1 MKKILKQ
8 TWKTIRY
15 NIRSLL
21 IFEAGYRAATF
32 FLVMQLVRFFVD
44 FSLKQQGFS
53 YLTAE
58 NYKEFLQY
66 PLSVVFLALV
76 FLVILIFYFVE
87 VAALLCGFVY
97 SAKEKKLYAGDFF
110 ILGIKKTISFFR
122 HSKVSWLVC
131 AACSGPFLAAYFLVR
146 EISYIQI
153 LEFTARQIYKEIK
166 SPMLIY
172 GFLGVLLLISFLFV
186 FALPY
191 CILEKKKNWQGFL
204 SGMKLFR
211 THWKR
216 ILLDFCFLHVFMLLF
231 ILITYSV
238 VMLILAAGVFSLS
251 LRL

>member
-76 FLVILIFYFVE
+76 FLVILIFT
-87 VAALLCGFVY
+87 LLRWQPYCVV
-97 SAKEKKLYAGDFF
+97 LC
-110 ILGIKKTISFFR
+110 ILQRKRS
-122 HSKVSWLVC
+122 C
-131 AACSGPFLAAYFLVR
+131 MR
-146 EISYIQI
+146 EI
-153 LEFTARQIYKEIK
+153 
-166 SPMLIY
+166 
-172 GFLGVLLLISFLFV
+172 FLFW
-186 FALPY
+186 
-191 CILEKKKNWQGFL
+191 E
-204 SGMKLFR
+204 
-211 THWKR
+211 
-216 ILLDFCFLHVFMLLF
+216 
-231 ILITYSV
+231 
-238 VMLILAAGVFSLS
+238 
-251 LRL
+251 

>member
-87 VAALLCGFVY
+87 VAALLCGFLY
-97 SAKEKKLYAGDFF
+97 SAKEKKL
-110 ILGIKKTISFFR
+110 
-122 HSKVSWLVC
+122 
-131 AACSGPFLAAYFLVR
+131 
-146 EISYIQI
+146 
-153 LEFTARQIYKEIK
+153 
-166 SPMLIY
+166 
-172 GFLGVLLLISFLFV
+172 
-186 FALPY
+186 
-191 CILEKKKNWQGFL
+191 
-204 SGMKLFR
+204 
-211 THWKR
+211 
-216 ILLDFCFLHVFMLLF
+216 
-231 ILITYSV
+231 
-238 VMLILAAGVFSLS
+238 
-251 LRL
+251 

>member
-110 ILGIKKTISFFR
+110 ILGIKKTVSFFR

-153 LEFTARQIYKEIK
+153 LEFTARQIYKEINHR
-166 SPMLIY
+166 
-172 GFLGVLLLISFLFV
+172 
-186 FALPY
+186 
-191 CILEKKKNWQGFL
+191 C
-204 SGMKLFR
+204 
-211 THWKR
+211 
-216 ILLDFCFLHVFMLLF
+216 
-231 ILITYSV
+231 
-238 VMLILAAGVFSLS
+238 
-251 LRL
+251 